1 MPVQLFTEA
10 ERARRNRFPEV
21 IVYEDL
27 VTFFTLSE
35 HDLERMPRSSAPHN
49 RLGYA
54 LQLCALRF
62 MGFVPDDLST
72 TPPEAVAFVAQQL
85 AVEPAVLAAYGT
97 RAHTRQDHLQP
108 HLPEG
113 EEERCAG
120 QVVIPSCSLRFTRLS
135 HSETVGDTAWADPPG
150 RTHRTPTRRLSVS
163 ERARSRA
170 AQPPGGMKLAEKEGK
185 APV

>member
-1 MPVQLFTEA
+1 MQYVRELPGCTPYHGQ
-10 ERARRNRFPEV
+10 V
-21 IVYEDL
+21 I
-27 VTFFTLSE
+27 
-35 HDLERMPRSSAPHN
+35 HA
-49 RLGYA
+49 LG
-54 LQLCALRF
+54 R
-62 MGFVPDDLST
+62 
-72 TPPEAVAFVAQQL
+72 
-85 AVEPAVLAAYGT
+85 
-97 RAHTRQDHLQP
+97 HLQP

-135 HSETVGDTAWADPPG
+135 HSETVGDTVWADPPG

-170 AQPPGGMKLAEKEGK
+170 TQPPGGMKLAEKEGK

>member
-1 MPVQLFTEA
+1 LEGI
-10 ERARRNRFPEV
+10 RS
-21 IVYEDL
+21 
-27 VTFFTLSE
+27 LS
-35 HDLERMPRSSAPHN
+35 HKI
-49 RLGYA
+49 LGYCWPTSCRLLDQILVHGLALTARAGPPRRDGA

-72 TPPEAVAFVAQQL
+72 TPPEAGAFVAQQL

-97 RAHTRQDHLQP
+97 RAHTRQDHLHP

-120 QVVIPSCSLRFTRLS
+120 QVVIPSCSLRFTHLS

-150 RTHRTPTRRLSVS
+150 RTHRPPTRRLSVS